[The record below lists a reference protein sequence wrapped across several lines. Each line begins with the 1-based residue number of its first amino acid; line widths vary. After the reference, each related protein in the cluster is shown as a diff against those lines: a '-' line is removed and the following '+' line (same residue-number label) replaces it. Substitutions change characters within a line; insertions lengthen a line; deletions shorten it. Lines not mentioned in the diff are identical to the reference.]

1 MANIELAKAYVTIV
15 PSLTGAQQTITEE
28 LTGVSSTAGAQAGSD
43 AGEAFSINFS
53 SILKGVGG
61 VVAGVT
67 GALAAGVAAG
77 TAALVDMT
85 REGAAYSDEVLTM
98 STNTHIATDELQ
110 AYMYAAELVDV
121 SVDTMTSSMARN
133 VRSMSSAADGTGAVA
148 EAYQSLGVAVTD
160 ADGNLRDSQE
170 VYWELIDALGQVES
184 DTERDALSMQIFG
197 RSAQDLNSLIA
208 VGSEGMA
215 EYAAQAESAGAILSE
230 DTLTAFGEFDDT
242 MQQLDSGVDAAKN
255 ALGTVL
261 LPILT
266 DLGGEGVDLLGQ
278 FTNGILEANGDMDM
292 IAATIE
298 GLIPQVV
305 GIINTYLPTVIE
317 LGGSIISSLASAILS
332 NLGSILSTA
341 GTVLMTLGEGIISVL
356 PTLAPI
362 ATELILNLANFIIDN
377 LGTVIESA
385 LFIVISVA
393 EGISDALPE
402 LIPAA
407 VAAIYQIVETLTQPD
422 SVTALLGA
430 ALDIMIALGEG
441 LINSIPVILENI
453 PIIIENIMSSFM
465 ALGDELQTSA
475 STWAYDMMQSFI
487 SGIQNMIGNVASAA
501 SSIAST
507 IQSYIG
513 FSEPERGP
521 LSNFHTYAP
530 DMIDLFTQG
539 LEESTPELEA
549 ALATTLALPAVAAPA
564 ALESGYLDE
573 TAESNDGEL
582 VIPIY
587 IGQEKLDT
595 IMLKSSQI
603 ATYRRG
609 S

>member
-43 AGEAFSINFS
+43 AGEAFNANFS

-85 REGAAYSDEVLTM
+85 REGATYADTVLTM
-98 STNTHIATDELQ
+98 STNTHIGTDELQ

-148 EAYQSLGVAVTD
+148 EAYAALGVAVTD
-160 ADGNLRDSQE
+160 SEGNLRDSQE

-215 EYAAQAESAGAILSE
+215 EYAAQAEDAGAILSG
-230 DTLTAFGEFDDT
+230 DTLGAFGEFDDV
-242 MQQLDSGVDAAKN
+242 MQQLDSGVGAAKN

-261 LPILT
+261 LPVLT

-278 FTNGILEANGDMDM
+278 FTTGILEANGDIDM

-305 GIINTYLPTVIE
+305 GIINQYLPTVIE
-317 LGGSIISSLASAILS
+317 LGGSIISSLAQAILS

-341 GTVLMTLGEGIISVL
+341 GSVLMTLGEGIIAVL

-362 ATELILNLANFIIDN
+362 ATELIVNLANFIIDN

-430 ALDIMIALGEG
+430 ALDICIALGEG
-441 LINSIPVILENI
+441 LIASIPVIVENI
-453 PIIIENIMSSFM
+453 PIIIENIMASFM

-513 FSEPERGP
+513 FSEPEKGP

-530 DMIDLFTQG
+530 DMIDLFTEG
-539 LEESTPELEA
+539 LEDSTPELEA
-549 ALATTLALPAVAAPA
+549 ALATSLALPMTAAPA

-573 TAESNDGEL
+573 TAGAESGDL
-582 VIPIY
+582 VIPVY

-595 IMLKSSQI
+595 IMIRSSQI
-603 ATYRRG
+603 AQYRRG

>member
-43 AGEAFSINFS
+43 AGEAFNVNFS

-85 REGAAYSDEVLTM
+85 REGATYADTVLTM
-98 STNTHIATDELQ
+98 STNTHIGTDELQ

-148 EAYQSLGVAVTD
+148 EAYAALGVAVTD
-160 ADGNLRDSQE
+160 SEGNLRDSQE

-215 EYAAQAESAGAILSE
+215 EYAAQAEDAGAILSG
-230 DTLTAFGEFDDT
+230 DTLGAFGEFDDV
-242 MQQLDSGVDAAKN
+242 MQQLDSGVGAAKN

-261 LPILT
+261 LPVLT

-278 FTNGILEANGDMDM
+278 FTTGILEANGDIDM

-305 GIINTYLPTVIE
+305 GIINQYLPTVIE
-317 LGGSIISSLASAILS
+317 LGGSIISSLAQAILS

-341 GTVLMTLGEGIISVL
+341 GSVLMTLGEGIIAVL

-362 ATELILNLANFIIDN
+362 ATELIVNLANFIIDN

-430 ALDIMIALGEG
+430 ALDICIALGEG
-441 LINSIPVILENI
+441 LIASIPVIVENI
-453 PIIIENIMSSFM
+453 PIIIENIMASFM

-513 FSEPERGP
+513 FSEPEKGP

-530 DMIDLFTQG
+530 DMIDLFTEG

-549 ALATTLALPAVAAPA
+549 TLATSLALPITAAPA

-573 TAESNDGEL
+573 TAGAENGDL
-582 VIPIY
+582 VIPVY

-595 IMLKSSQI
+595 IMIRSSQI
-603 ATYRRG
+603 AQYRRG

>member
-43 AGEAFSINFS
+43 AGEAFNVNFS

-85 REGAAYSDEVLTM
+85 REGATYADTVLTM
-98 STNTHIATDELQ
+98 STNTHIGTDELQ

-148 EAYQSLGVAVTD
+148 EAYAALGVAVTD
-160 ADGNLRDSQE
+160 SEGNLRDSQE

-215 EYAAQAESAGAILSE
+215 EYAAQAEDAGAILSG
-230 DTLTAFGEFDDT
+230 DTLGAFGEFDDV
-242 MQQLDSGVDAAKN
+242 MQQLDSGVGAAKN

-261 LPILT
+261 LPVLT

-278 FTNGILEANGDMDM
+278 FTTGILEANGDIDM

-305 GIINTYLPTVIE
+305 GIINQYLPTVIE
-317 LGGSIISSLASAILS
+317 LGGSIISSLAQAILS

-341 GTVLMTLGEGIISVL
+341 GSVLMTLGEGIIAVL

-362 ATELILNLANFIIDN
+362 ATELIVNLANFIIDN

-430 ALDIMIALGEG
+430 ALDICIALGEG
-441 LINSIPVILENI
+441 LIASIPVIVENI
-453 PIIIENIMSSFM
+453 PIIIENIMASFM

-513 FSEPERGP
+513 FSEPEKGP

-530 DMIDLFTQG
+530 DMIDLFTEG
-539 LEESTPELEA
+539 LEDSTPELEA
-549 ALATTLALPAVAAPA
+549 ALATSLALPMTAAPA

-573 TAESNDGEL
+573 TAGAENGDL
-582 VIPIY
+582 VIPVY

-595 IMLKSSQI
+595 IMIRSSQI
-603 ATYRRG
+603 AQYRRG

>member
-43 AGEAFSINFS
+43 AGEAFNVNFS

-85 REGAAYSDEVLTM
+85 REGATYADTVLTM
-98 STNTHIATDELQ
+98 STNTHIGTDELQ

-148 EAYQSLGVAVTD
+148 EAYAALGVAVTD
-160 ADGNLRDSQE
+160 SEGNLRDSQE

-215 EYAAQAESAGAILSE
+215 EYAAQAEDAGAILSG
-230 DTLTAFGEFDDT
+230 DTLGAFGEFDDV
-242 MQQLDSGVDAAKN
+242 MQQLDSGVGAAKN

-261 LPILT
+261 LPVLT

-278 FTNGILEANGDMDM
+278 FTTGILEANGDIDM

-305 GIINTYLPTVIE
+305 GIINQYLPTVIE
-317 LGGSIISSLASAILS
+317 LGGSIISSLAQAILS

-341 GTVLMTLGEGIISVL
+341 GSVLMTLGEGIIAVL

-362 ATELILNLANFIIDN
+362 ATELIVNLANFIIDN

-430 ALDIMIALGEG
+430 ALDICIALGEG
-441 LINSIPVILENI
+441 LIASIPVIVENI
-453 PIIIENIMSSFM
+453 PIIIENIMASFM

-513 FSEPERGP
+513 FSEPEKGP

-530 DMIDLFTQG
+530 DMIDLFTEG
-539 LEESTPELEA
+539 LEDSTPELEA
-549 ALATTLALPAVAAPA
+549 ALATSLALPMTAAPA

-573 TAESNDGEL
+573 TAEAESGDL
-582 VIPIY
+582 VIPVY

-595 IMLKSSQI
+595 IMIRSSQI
-603 ATYRRG
+603 AQYRRG

>member
-43 AGEAFSINFS
+43 AGEAFNVNFS

-85 REGAAYSDEVLTM
+85 REGATYADTVLTM
-98 STNTHIATDELQ
+98 STNTHIGTDELQ

-148 EAYQSLGVAVTD
+148 EAYAALGVAVTD
-160 ADGNLRDSQE
+160 SEGNLRDSQE

-215 EYAAQAESAGAILSE
+215 EYAAQAEDAGAILSG
-230 DTLTAFGEFDDT
+230 DTLGAFGEFDDV
-242 MQQLDSGVDAAKN
+242 MQQLDSGVGAAKN

-261 LPILT
+261 LPVLT

-278 FTNGILEANGDMDM
+278 FTTGILEANGDIDM

-305 GIINTYLPTVIE
+305 GIINQYLPTVIE
-317 LGGSIISSLASAILS
+317 LGGSIISSLAQAILS

-341 GTVLMTLGEGIISVL
+341 GSVLMTLGEGIIAVL

-362 ATELILNLANFIIDN
+362 ATELIVNLANFIIDN

-430 ALDIMIALGEG
+430 ALDICIALGEG
-441 LINSIPVILENI
+441 LIASIPVIVENI
-453 PIIIENIMSSFM
+453 PIIIENIMASFM
-465 ALGDELQTSA
+465 ALGA
-475 STWAYDMMQSFI
+475 RHRI
-487 SGIQNMIGNVASAA
+487 SHQRFRAILDSRSLKRDRSLI
-501 SSIAST
+501 SI
-507 IQSYIG
+507 
-513 FSEPERGP
+513 
-521 LSNFHTYAP
+521 HTRL
-530 DMIDLFTQG
+530 I
-539 LEESTPELEA
+539 
-549 ALATTLALPAVAAPA
+549 
-564 ALESGYLDE
+564 
-573 TAESNDGEL
+573 
-582 VIPIY
+582 
-587 IGQEKLDT
+587 
-595 IMLKSSQI
+595 
-603 ATYRRG
+603 
-609 S
+609 

>member
-341 GTVLMTLGEGIISVL
+341 GSVLMTLGEGIIAVL

-430 ALDIMIALGEG
+430 ALDICIALGEG
-441 LINSIPVILENI
+441 LLNSIPVILENI

-513 FSEPERGP
+513 FSEPEKGP

-530 DMIDLFTQG
+530 DMIDLFAEG

-573 TAESNDGEL
+573 TSGSNDGEL

-595 IMLKSSQI
+595 IMLKSSQM
-603 ATYRRG
+603 AQYRRG

>member
-43 AGEAFSINFS
+43 AGEAFNVNFS

-85 REGAAYSDEVLTM
+85 REGATYADTVLTM
-98 STNTHIATDELQ
+98 STNTHIGTDELQ

-148 EAYQSLGVAVTD
+148 EAYAALGVAVTD
-160 ADGNLRDSQE
+160 SEGNLRDSQA

-215 EYAAQAESAGAILSE
+215 EYAAQAEDAGAILSG
-230 DTLTAFGEFDDT
+230 DTLGAFGEFDDV
-242 MQQLDSGVDAAKN
+242 MQQLDSGVGAAKN

-261 LPILT
+261 LPVLT

-278 FTNGILEANGDMDM
+278 FTTGILEANGDIDM

-305 GIINTYLPTVIE
+305 GIINQYLPTVIE
-317 LGGSIISSLASAILS
+317 LGGSIISSLAQAILS

-341 GTVLMTLGEGIISVL
+341 GSVLMTLGEGIIAVL

-362 ATELILNLANFIIDN
+362 ATELIVNLANFIIDN

-430 ALDIMIALGEG
+430 ALDICIALGEG
-441 LINSIPVILENI
+441 LIASIPVIVENI
-453 PIIIENIMSSFM
+453 PIIIENIMASFM

-501 SSIAST
+501 SNIAST

-513 FSEPERGP
+513 FSEPEKGP

-530 DMIDLFTQG
+530 DMIDLFTEG
-539 LEESTPELEA
+539 LEDSTPELEA
-549 ALATTLALPAVAAPA
+549 ALATSLALPMTAAPA

-573 TAESNDGEL
+573 TAGAESGDL
-582 VIPIY
+582 VIPVY

-595 IMLKSSQI
+595 IMIRSSQI
-603 ATYRRG
+603 AQYRRG

>member
-43 AGEAFSINFS
+43 AGEAFNVNFS

-85 REGAAYSDEVLTM
+85 REGATYADTVLTM
-98 STNTHIATDELQ
+98 STNTHIGTDELQ

-148 EAYQSLGVAVTD
+148 EAYAALGVAVTD
-160 ADGNLRDSQE
+160 SEGNLRDSQE

-215 EYAAQAESAGAILSE
+215 EYAAQAEDAGAILSG
-230 DTLTAFGEFDDT
+230 DTLGAFGEFDDV
-242 MQQLDSGVDAAKN
+242 MQQLDSGVGAAKN

-261 LPILT
+261 LPVLT

-278 FTNGILEANGDMDM
+278 FTTGILEANGDIDM

-305 GIINTYLPTVIE
+305 GIINQYLPTVIE
-317 LGGSIISSLASAILS
+317 LGGSIISSLAQAILS

-341 GTVLMTLGEGIISVL
+341 GSVLMTLGEGIIAVL

-362 ATELILNLANFIIDN
+362 ATELIVNLANFIIDN

-430 ALDIMIALGEG
+430 ALDICIALGEG
-441 LINSIPVILENI
+441 LIASIPVIVENI
-453 PIIIENIMSSFM
+453 PIIIENIMASFM

-501 SSIAST
+501 SNIAST

-513 FSEPERGP
+513 FSEPDKGP

-530 DMIDLFTQG
+530 DMIDLFTEG
-539 LEESTPELEA
+539 LEDSTPELEA
-549 ALATTLALPAVAAPA
+549 ALATTLALPMTAAPA

-573 TAESNDGEL
+573 TAGAESGDL
-582 VIPIY
+582 VIPVY

-595 IMLKSSQI
+595 IMIRSSQI
-603 ATYRRG
+603 AQYRRG

>member
-230 DTLTAFGEFDDT
+230 DTLSAFGEFDDT

-341 GTVLMTLGEGIISVL
+341 GTVLMTLGEGIIAVL

-393 EGISDALPE
+393 EGISAALPE

-430 ALDIMIALGEG
+430 ALDICIALGEG
-441 LINSIPVILENI
+441 LLNSIPVILENI

-530 DMIDLFTQG
+530 DMIDLFAQG
-539 LEESTPELEA
+539 IEESTPELEA

-573 TAESNDGEL
+573 TAGSNDGEL

-595 IMLKSSQI
+595 IMLKSSQM
-603 ATYRRG
+603 AQYRRG

>member
-43 AGEAFSINFS
+43 AGEAFNVNFS

-85 REGAAYSDEVLTM
+85 REGATYADTVLTM
-98 STNTHIATDELQ
+98 STNTHIGTDELQ

-148 EAYQSLGVAVTD
+148 EAYAALGVAVTD
-160 ADGNLRDSQE
+160 SEGNLRDSQE

-215 EYAAQAESAGAILSE
+215 EYAAQAEDAGAILSG
-230 DTLTAFGEFDDT
+230 DTLGAFGEFDDV
-242 MQQLDSGVDAAKN
+242 MQQLDSGVGAAKN

-261 LPILT
+261 LPVLT

-278 FTNGILEANGDMDM
+278 FTTGILEANGDIDM

-305 GIINTYLPTVIE
+305 GIINQYLPTVIE
-317 LGGSIISSLASAILS
+317 LGGSIISSLAQAILS

-341 GTVLMTLGEGIISVL
+341 GSVLMTLGEGIIAVL

-362 ATELILNLANFIIDN
+362 ATELIVNLANFIIDN

-430 ALDIMIALGEG
+430 ALDICIALGEG
-441 LINSIPVILENI
+441 LIASIPVIVENI
-453 PIIIENIMSSFM
+453 PIIIENIMASFM

-513 FSEPERGP
+513 FSEPEKGP

-530 DMIDLFTQG
+530 DMIDLFAEG
-539 LEESTPELEA
+539 LEDSTPELEA
-549 ALATTLALPAVAAPA
+549 ALATSLALPMTAAPA

-573 TAESNDGEL
+573 TAGAESGDL
-582 VIPIY
+582 VIPVY

-595 IMLKSSQI
+595 IMIRSSQI
-603 ATYRRG
+603 AQYRRG

>member
-43 AGEAFSINFS
+43 AGEAFNVNFS

-85 REGAAYSDEVLTM
+85 REGATYADTVLTM
-98 STNTHIATDELQ
+98 STNTHIGTDELQ

-148 EAYQSLGVAVTD
+148 EAYAALGVAVTD
-160 ADGNLRDSQE
+160 SEGNLRDSQE

-215 EYAAQAESAGAILSE
+215 EYAAQAEDAGAILSG
-230 DTLTAFGEFDDT
+230 DTLGAFGEFDDV
-242 MQQLDSGVDAAKN
+242 MQQLDSGVGAAKN

-261 LPILT
+261 LPVLT

-278 FTNGILEANGDMDM
+278 FTTGILEANGDIDM

-305 GIINTYLPTVIE
+305 GIINQYLPTVIE
-317 LGGSIISSLASAILS
+317 LGGSIISSLAQAILS

-341 GTVLMTLGEGIISVL
+341 GSVLMTLGEGIIAVL

-362 ATELILNLANFIIDN
+362 ATELIVNLANFIIDN

-430 ALDIMIALGEG
+430 ALDICIALGEG
-441 LINSIPVILENI
+441 LIASIPVIVENI
-453 PIIIENIMSSFM
+453 PIIIENIMASFM

-501 SSIAST
+501 SSIATT

-513 FSEPERGP
+513 FSEPEKGP

-530 DMIDLFTQG
+530 DMIDLFTEG

-549 ALATTLALPAVAAPA
+549 ALATSLALPMTTAPA

-573 TAESNDGEL
+573 TTGAESGDL
-582 VIPIY
+582 VIPVY

-595 IMLKSSQI
+595 IMIRSSQI
-603 ATYRRG
+603 AQYRRG

>member
-43 AGEAFSINFS
+43 AGEAFNINFS

-77 TAALVDMT
+77 TAALVNMT

-98 STNTHIATDELQ
+98 STNTHIAADELQ

-133 VRSMSSAADGTGAVA
+133 VRSMSSAADGTGAMA
-148 EAYQSLGVAVTD
+148 EAYQTLGVAVTD
-160 ADGNLRDSQE
+160 ADGNLRDSQD
-170 VYWELIDALGQVES
+170 VYWELIDALGQVS
-184 DTERDALSMQIFG
+184 DDTERDALSMQIFG

-215 EYAAQAESAGAILSE
+215 EYAAQAEEAGAILSD

-261 LPILT
+261 LPVLT
-266 DLGGEGVDLLGQ
+266 DLGSEGVDLLGQ
-278 FTNGILEANGDMDM
+278 FTNGILEANGDMDQ

-298 GLIPQVV
+298 GLIPQVMS
-305 GIINTYLPTVIE
+305 IINQYLPTVIE
-317 LGGSIISSLASAILS
+317 LGGSIISSLAQAILS

-341 GTVLMTLGEGIISVL
+341 GTVLMTLGEGIIAVL

-362 ATELILNLANFIIDN
+362 ATELIVNLANFVIDN
-377 LGTVIESA
+377 LGTILESA
-385 LFIVISVA
+385 ILIVISVA
-393 EGISDALPE
+393 EGISSALPE

-407 VAAIYQIVETLTQPD
+407 IAAIYQIVETLTEPD

-441 LINSIPVILENI
+441 LLNSIPVILENI
-453 PIIIENIMSSFM
+453 PIIISNIIDSFG
-465 ALGDELQTSA
+465 ALGDELQMSA

-487 SGIQNMIGNVASAA
+487 SGIQNMIGNVADAA
-501 SSIAST
+501 SNIAST
-507 IQSYIG
+507 ISSYIG
-513 FSEPERGP
+513 FSEPEKGP
-521 LSNFHTYAP
+521 LSDFHTYAP
-530 DMIDLFTQG
+530 DMIDLFTEG

-564 ALESGYLDE
+564 ALEEGYLDE
-573 TAESNDGEL
+573 TSGSNDGEL

-595 IMLKSSQI
+595 IMLKSSQM
-603 ATYRRG
+603 AQYRRG
-609 S
+609 F

>member
-43 AGEAFSINFS
+43 AGEAFNVNFS

-85 REGAAYSDEVLTM
+85 REGATYADTVLTM
-98 STNTHIATDELQ
+98 STNTHIGTDELQ

-148 EAYQSLGVAVTD
+148 EAYAALGVAVTD
-160 ADGNLRDSQE
+160 SEGNLRDSQE
-170 VYWELIDALGQVES
+170 VYWQLIDALGQVES

-215 EYAAQAESAGAILSE
+215 EYAAQAEDAGAILSG
-230 DTLTAFGEFDDT
+230 DTLGAFGEFDDV
-242 MQQLDSGVDAAKN
+242 MQQLDSGVGAAKN

-261 LPILT
+261 LPVLT

-278 FTNGILEANGDMDM
+278 FTTGILEANGDIDM

-305 GIINTYLPTVIE
+305 GIINQYLPTVIE
-317 LGGSIISSLASAILS
+317 LGGSIISSLAQAILS

-341 GTVLMTLGEGIISVL
+341 GSVLMTLGEGIIAVL

-362 ATELILNLANFIIDN
+362 ATELIVNLANFIIDN

-430 ALDIMIALGEG
+430 ALDICIALGEG
-441 LINSIPVILENI
+441 LIASIPVIVENI
-453 PIIIENIMSSFM
+453 PIIIENIMASFM

-513 FSEPERGP
+513 FSEPEKGP

-530 DMIDLFTQG
+530 DMIDLFAEG
-539 LEESTPELEA
+539 LEDSTPELEA
-549 ALATTLALPAVAAPA
+549 ALATSLALPMTAAPA

-573 TAESNDGEL
+573 TAGAESGDL
-582 VIPIY
+582 VIPVY

-595 IMLKSSQI
+595 IMIRSSQI
-603 ATYRRG
+603 AQYRRG